1 MVQQYPSKH
10 SSLTGLFTPPP
21 SPYAMAGSVPRYT
34 LSYGSVR
41 AQLTYLTSSTSG
53 ALSQQSGSNGCK
65 VGSAACSHPEQYH
78 QPQKYAFQI
87 LSITTKTKALGY
99 LDVYP
104 LPHRLGP
111 KVAACALPECPDPP
125 SERAAPFSVG
135 NSSTLF
141 PYPQSQ
147 TSKRGTTHQRTKIR
161 QKVAETRKKRKKE
174 AKKNPQWKSK
184 HKKDPGIPS
193 TLPFKEDILAEIEA
207 GRRQAEEEK
216 LRRKEN
222 KQQPRPESAGAV
234 ESSTPAAVAAITADD
249 DAPPILI
256 DSSLPTL
263 GSVLDSAHVVIY
275 ALDGRDPQT
284 FRNVHLEKV
293 MGEKGKPVIVVL
305 TKTDLVP
312 REILAGWTAF
322 FQGQFA
328 GAQIVPFRA
337 SEAFISSAVSTK
349 GKQKA
354 AFTKSVSEKS
364 LFSALEKHKSAEKE
378 TRVAVVGLTNSG
390 KSTLIRSL
398 IDIPVQINE
407 YTFIDTPGF
416 GVIQFNAQPGGK
428 KLSPE
433 QVEISKA
440 KDLLTRN
447 RGSFVHWKETD
458 AAAAYIVSRAK
469 HQDLILHY
477 EVPAFQPGDVNA
489 FLGGVA
495 RARGRIR
502 KHGALDL
509 SDTARSVARDWSLG
523 TLPYYAV
530 PPTTSSPTVLVGD
543 PALDACL
550 SLKEFRAAPR
560 AWPVQ
565 LDAGEPDERSVELDM
580 RYAVQGVE
588 SVKRRGEKMDID
600 GEEDE
605 EDEDEGSDEDS
616 EDEDEEMDSGE
627 EDELEDESEEEEEEE
642 LPPPKPKSKKVSFAS
657 KREPPTP
664 ASKPKSKPTSVLKS
678 KPAPTPRRI
687 GNASNGKSKKP
698 PVVNV
703 AGEESYDFSKF
714 F

>member
-1 MVQQYPSKH
+1 M
-10 SSLTGLFTPPP
+10 
-21 SPYAMAGSVPRYT
+21 PRI
-34 LSYGSVR
+34 R
-41 AQLTYLTSSTSG
+41 
-53 ALSQQSGSNGCK
+53 K
-65 VGSAACSHPEQYH
+65 
-78 QPQKYAFQI
+78 K
-87 LSITTKTKALGY
+87 
-99 LDVYP
+99 
-104 LPHRLGP
+104 
-111 KVAACALPECPDPP
+111 
-125 SERAAPFSVG
+125 
-135 NSSTLF
+135 
-141 PYPQSQ
+141 

-328 GAQIVPFRA
+328 GAQIIPFRA

-398 IDIPVQINE
+398 IDIVGLPVYTPSIQQPKRATYQTTTEGAQPVQINE

-458 AAAAYIVSRAK
+458 AAGGQVAKSIFGAAAYIVSRAK

-565 LDAGEPDERSVELDM
+565 LDVGEPDERSVELDM

-627 EDELEDESEEEEEEE
+627 EDELEDESSEEEEEE
-642 LPPPKPKSKKVSFAS
+642 LPPPKAKSKKVSFAS

>member
-1 MVQQYPSKH
+1 M
-10 SSLTGLFTPPP
+10 
-21 SPYAMAGSVPRYT
+21 PRI
-34 LSYGSVR
+34 R
-41 AQLTYLTSSTSG
+41 
-53 ALSQQSGSNGCK
+53 K
-65 VGSAACSHPEQYH
+65 
-78 QPQKYAFQI
+78 K
-87 LSITTKTKALGY
+87 
-99 LDVYP
+99 
-104 LPHRLGP
+104 
-111 KVAACALPECPDPP
+111 
-125 SERAAPFSVG
+125 
-135 NSSTLF
+135 
-141 PYPQSQ
+141 

-328 GAQIVPFRA
+328 GAQIIPFRA

-378 TRVAVVGLTNSG
+378 TRVAVWSG

-398 IDIPVQINE
+398 IDIVGLPVYTPSIQQPKRATYQTTTEGAQPVQINE

-458 AAAAYIVSRAK
+458 AAGGQVAKSIFGAAAYIVSRAK

-502 KHGALDL
+502 KVPWCTRFIGYCTFRGARLEFGNL
-509 SDTARSVARDWSLG
+509 ALLCCT
-523 TLPYYAV
+523 
-530 PPTTSSPTVLVGD
+530 PTTSSPTVLVGD

-627 EDELEDESEEEEEEE
+627 EDELEEVFEEEEEE

>member
-1 MVQQYPSKH
+1 M
-10 SSLTGLFTPPP
+10 
-21 SPYAMAGSVPRYT
+21 PRI
-34 LSYGSVR
+34 R
-41 AQLTYLTSSTSG
+41 
-53 ALSQQSGSNGCK
+53 K
-65 VGSAACSHPEQYH
+65 
-78 QPQKYAFQI
+78 K
-87 LSITTKTKALGY
+87 
-99 LDVYP
+99 
-104 LPHRLGP
+104 
-111 KVAACALPECPDPP
+111 
-125 SERAAPFSVG
+125 
-135 NSSTLF
+135 
-141 PYPQSQ
+141 

-249 DAPPILI
+249 APPILI

-275 ALDGRDPQT
+275 ALDARDPQT

-293 MGEKGKPVIVVL
+293 MGEKRKPVIVVL

-354 AFTKSVSEKS
+354 AFTKSVSERS

-398 IDIPVQINE
+398 IDIVGLPVYTPSIQQPKRATYQTTTEGAQPVQINE

-458 AAAAYIVSRAK
+458 AAGGQVAKSIFGAAAYIVSRAK

-550 SLKEFRAAPR
+550 SSKEFRAAPR

-580 RYAVQGVE
+580 RYAVQGME

-605 EDEDEGSDEDS
+605 DDEDEGSDEGSDEDS

-627 EDELEDESEEEEEEE
+627 EDELEEESSEEEEEEE